1 MTRATNR
8 AISDLIGAGEVSAE
22 EMGNEHNEQRKPAS
36 TMGKGKKPASA
47 RKPATTTSTKTNST
61 PKSVNP
67 EAVEDAEVTSVIEGE
82 ARKWKE
88 LSKKNPAL
96 KKVLD
101 NLNKTGLEF
110 YDANI
115 HAEAQELND
124 KGKITDKELDTIEVL
139 TSYKAG

>member
-1 MTRATNR
+1 
-8 AISDLIGAGEVSAE
+8 
-22 EMGNEHNEQRKPAS
+22 
-36 TMGKGKKPASA
+36 MGKGKKPASA